1 MSKKRTN
8 TPSPTLTASDQKDLG
23 ILPSPP
29 NTPQATLEKFAPFIL
44 FALAFLLYV
53 LTFGHGFVLD
63 DPMSVELNQYVQ
75 KGISGI
81 PDILTSNYRAGV
93 EGANSS
99 GQVYRPLSLIMF
111 AIEHDLAPNSTFLLH
126 FINVLLYAFS
136 AVAVWLLYR
145 ALLPNASYLLP
156 FAAAVLFVA
165 HPIHTEVVANIKSRD
180 EILALL
186 FIALS
191 LWACVKYL
199 QQNTIVWL
207 LAMIGSY
214 FLALLSKESA
224 ITMIPVFALIAYFVG
239 KRNIVQSATQLLWA
253 TIPAALFLGMRYY
266 AITHSTGIDEVSK
279 MDNPIV
285 EAGSILIQWA
295 TGFLVLGK
303 YLLMLFVP
311 YQLIYDYSYNAMPL
325 TNFGDFRVLLSIL
338 VYIALAIYAFWQLPK
353 RNIVALCILAL
364 FCSLSIYS
372 QLILVIGTLF
382 GERLAYLPSLWFCLG
397 IVYVLFSLLNST
409 QANTQTNNGRQI
421 AMGIVL
427 AISALFG
434 IKTVIRAAEW
444 KNNLSLFSADAPK
457 SPNSVRLNDNLS
469 TELHRQYI
477 NPNSTLSPTQ
487 KEQLLSDMIKY
498 SKQSLTV
505 APSPV
510 AYVNIGNAYFAQRKF
525 TDAETNYLKSLEIMP
540 NFGVAKGN
548 LASVYREWGREE
560 GEKNQNVQKAIE
572 LLQKSLLYDDQ
583 NPTAYNMLGA
593 ANGMLQNHAVAIEMF
608 EKSLTLNPND
618 QTVIKNLIIAYRN
631 TGNTQKAQEYE
642 QKLK

>member
-8 TPSPTLTASDQKDLG
+8 NPSPTPTASAQKDLG

-29 NTPQATLEKFAPFIL
+29 NKPQATLEKFAPFIL

-199 QQNTIVWL
+199 QQNTIGWL

-239 KRNIVQSATQLLWA
+239 KKKHWA
-253 TIPAALFLGMRYY
+253 KC
-266 AITHSTGIDEVSK
+266 HSTAVGNDTRSSVFG
-279 MDNPIV
+279 V
-285 EAGSILIQWA
+285 CV
-295 TGFLVLGK
+295 T
-303 YLLMLFVP
+303 
-311 YQLIYDYSYNAMPL
+311 MP
-325 TNFGDFRVLLSIL
+325 
-338 VYIALAIYAFWQLPK
+338 
-353 RNIVALCILAL
+353 
-364 FCSLSIYS
+364 
-372 QLILVIGTLF
+372 
-382 GERLAYLPSLWFCLG
+382 
-397 IVYVLFSLLNST
+397 
-409 QANTQTNNGRQI
+409 
-421 AMGIVL
+421 
-427 AISALFG
+427 
-434 IKTVIRAAEW
+434 
-444 KNNLSLFSADAPK
+444 
-457 SPNSVRLNDNLS
+457 
-469 TELHRQYI
+469 
-477 NPNSTLSPTQ
+477 SPT
-487 KEQLLSDMIKY
+487 L
-498 SKQSLTV
+498 
-505 APSPV
+505 
-510 AYVNIGNAYFAQRKF
+510 R
-525 TDAETNYLKSLEIMP
+525 
-540 NFGVAKGN
+540 
-548 LASVYREWGREE
+548 ASTRLVKW
-560 GEKNQNVQKAIE
+560 ITP
-572 LLQKSLLYDDQ
+572 L
-583 NPTAYNMLGA
+583 
-593 ANGMLQNHAVAIEMF
+593 
-608 EKSLTLNPND
+608 
-618 QTVIKNLIIAYRN
+618 
-631 TGNTQKAQEYE
+631 
-642 QKLK
+642 